1 VPPVYAESCQISG
14 LRSSAQFWSIESVGG
29 GAQAKGGSG
38 GTRVKT
44 LFTQIACTRSV
55 IWAVAASAAAGIKSR
70 PVLLRTWV
78 QSRGY

>member
-1 VPPVYAESCQISG
+1 MYYLLALKAAKSTVFVHLLNFGQLNPLAV
-14 LRSSAQFWSIESVGG
+14 V
-29 GAQAKGGSG
+29 QAKGGSG
-38 GTRVKT
+38 STRVKT

-55 IWAVAASAAAGIKSR
+55 IWAVAAAGIKSR

>member
-1 VPPVYAESCQISG
+1 LKAANSAVFVH
-14 LRSSAQFWSIESVGG
+14 LRNFGQLDPLAV
-29 GAQAKGGSG
+29 AQAKGGSG

-55 IWAVAASAAAGIKSR
+55 IWAVAAAAGIKSR